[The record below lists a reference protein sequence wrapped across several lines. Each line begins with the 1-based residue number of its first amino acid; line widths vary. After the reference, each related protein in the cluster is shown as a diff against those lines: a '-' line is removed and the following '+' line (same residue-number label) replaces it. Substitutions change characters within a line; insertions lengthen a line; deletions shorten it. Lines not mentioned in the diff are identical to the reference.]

1 MRKTLGVAALM
12 LVLCCPALA
21 GEIPTPPA
29 PPPSQPAT
37 AEQEPTDDATLKG
50 EIQTTG
56 VSDSLTQAALDLLAL
71 LPSLL

>member
-1 MRKTLGVAALM
+1 MRKTLGVVALM
-12 LVLCCPALA
+12 LALCSPVLA

-37 AEQEPTDDATLKG
+37 AAPEPTDAEQAGDMQNG
-50 EIQTTG
+50 
-56 VSDSLTQAALDLLAL
+56 LTRAALELLAL